1 MKAATKK
8 AKPRTKVIGHTVKKK
23 SKGTRQAGCMV
34 PVGKVNGKTVY
45 QPKPRTPRKK

>member
-23 SKGTRQAGCMV
+23 SKGTRQAGCMI

-45 QPKPRTPRKK
+45 QPKSSTRRKK